1 MASAAYW
8 KKRTLDEEAKV
19 NQLAGKMSDEVKS
32 YLQTAYTR
40 IERAYN
46 ALAAMIVNNPEPTR
60 TELYN
65 MAKYKK
71 LMEVIEKELGI
82 VRKQQ
87 TGLLDAQLKQIF
99 EDTIET
105 AMDDFGIASTT
116 YSVTSPEQ
124 LEQTVRADW
133 QGSNYSDRVWNNT
146 NILAQRLKND
156 ITQMIV
162 AGTNPQDII
171 DMLRYDFGV
180 AYNVAERLIRTEA
193 SHAYNTA
200 ALESY
205 KRANVKEVQ
214 VLEAKDERTCEKC
227 KQIAGKY
234 YIGQEPMLPVHC
246 RCRCCYVPIVE
257 PKAQENMKLMTL

>member
-46 ALAAMIVNNPEPTR
+46 ALAAMIVNNQEPTR

-87 TGLLDAQLKQIF
+87 TGLLDAQLK
-99 EDTIET
+99 
-105 AMDDFGIASTT
+105 
-116 YSVTSPEQ
+116 
-124 LEQTVRADW
+124 
-133 QGSNYSDRVWNNT
+133 
-146 NILAQRLKND
+146 
-156 ITQMIV
+156 
-162 AGTNPQDII
+162 
-171 DMLRYDFGV
+171 
-180 AYNVAERLIRTEA
+180 
-193 SHAYNTA
+193 
-200 ALESY
+200 
-205 KRANVKEVQ
+205 
-214 VLEAKDERTCEKC
+214 
-227 KQIAGKY
+227 
-234 YIGQEPMLPVHC
+234 
-246 RCRCCYVPIVE
+246 
-257 PKAQENMKLMTL
+257 